1 YLDIA
6 RRNMALN
13 GQQGDEHQF
22 EQADCLMWI
31 DKALIKGQKFGL
43 IFLDPPT
50 FSNSKRMEGN
60 FDIQRDH
67 VELLQ
72 KTAALLE
79 PGGILIFSNNF
90 RRFKMDMEGVKGL
103 AVEDITSQTI
113 PRDFE
118 RKAKIHSCWKIGAG
132 RLRLKPELLPGRK

>member
-1 YLDIA
+1 
-6 RRNMALN
+6 
-13 GQQGDEHQF
+13 
-22 EQADCLMWI
+22 MWI
-31 DKALIKGQKFGL
+31 EKALLRGKKFGL

-50 FSNSKRMEGN
+50 FSNSKRMQGS

-79 PGGILIFSNNF
+79 PEGILIFSNNF
-90 RRFKMDMEGVKGL
+90 RQFKMDEKALTGL
-103 AVEDITSQTI
+103 QLENITRQTI

-118 RKAKIHSCWKIGAG
+118 RNARIHQCWMIS
-132 RLRLKPELLPGRK
+132 RSN